1 MSDDSPFPPDK
12 RKTPHPNS
20 IANLLKSKPGD
31 PPLNPTGK
39 NGRSANHL
47 AFLEWLDGKAPN
59 QDATRIDNVRRAVYV
74 SSLVPGL
81 KGAAD
86 RKLIIEQ
93 YHGKAKQQIDLSSD
107 DGSVAIG
114 SAASAFVEAVL
125 QAAKEKLTKQVVDGQ
140 SVDPPK
146 VD

>member
-1 MSDDSPFPPDK
+1 MSDDSPFPPNK
-12 RKTPHPNS
+12 SGKHPNS
-20 IANLLKSKPGD
+20 VANLIRSKPGD
-31 PPLNPTGK
+31 PSLNPTGK
-39 NGRSANHL
+39 NGRSANHM
-47 AFLEWLDGKAPN
+47 AFLAWLDGKSN
-59 QDATRIDNVRRAVYV
+59 TSDKSRIDHVRTAVYT
-74 SSLVPGL
+74 SSLMPGP

-125 QAAKEKLTKQVVDGQ
+125 QAAKEKLTKQVADGQ
-140 SVDPPK
+140 PVDPPK